1 MTSQRTQAL
10 VFGLLAAA
18 VLSSTL
24 TVAGLKA
31 GISPGVSPLVVLIA
45 WAAFARRLRG
55 SGTGFLNVAQ
65 VAGSGGMAVTA
76 GVIFTA
82 PLLQILAVRRASP
95 GLAEYE
101 ALRADAAA
109 ATGAERAALLER
121 LAVVKEQLLAA
132 TPAID
137 VPLLMGASVVGA
149 LIGFGFVGLTTRR
162 FLSDPSLPAP
172 EARACRTLIDAAVE
186 HPDRRPRLAPS
197 LFGGVLAAVGVQVA
211 MLLGAAQQVFH
222 GLRFTNVDQSREGW
236 LFNLN
241 ISPIYIGIGGLLTLP
256 TALAVFA
263 GGVVHAIAGSALATI
278 DPSTAADS
286 WAVRFPDRS
295 VRWIG
300 GAAMTVAVVY
310 SLYNFVRA
318 GRAFAH
324 ERGTGGDDDRLLDL
338 RPGQRGK
345 LTLSIALGALALA
358 TWLFAADGA
367 TPFGAAI
374 LPTLLAVTAVMVV
387 LGALLSLQVGSSASP
402 VSGTIFVTTLVLCV
416 VAAAMGRRSIDDVAL
431 LMPLIVTACVAVCA
445 ANDSSQDYRTLHL
458 CGMPP
463 RDAFVAQFLGLLV
476 GALVVP
482 PALFVAHEAYVL
494 GSSELPAP
502 QGDLFAKVVDGLLL
516 GGALPWWPIGVGAV
530 LGLAAVAVE
539 IVGRRRGHLVPS
551 MALAV
556 GMYLP
561 PYLGVGILIG
571 ALARRAGSGAKA
583 AEGHRGTL
591 TAAGLVTG
599 AAGYELVLGVVLL
612 VTGASA
618 SAFELD
624 RASWPGWVPALVGL
638 GGLGLVLFSLY
649 ANGRADRSSDR
660 YGA

>member
-1 MTSQRTQAL
+1 MLASRTQAL
-10 VFGLLAAA
+10 IFGLLATA
-18 VLSSTL
+18 VLSATL

-55 SGTGFLNVAQ
+55 TGTAFLNVAQ

-82 PLLQILAVRRASP
+82 PLLQILMARRVSP
-95 GLAEYE
+95 GLGDYD
-101 ALRADAAA
+101 ALRERALSAG
-109 ATGAERAALLER
+109 GAERDALLME
-121 LAVVKEQLLAA
+121 LARAKAELLAA
-132 TPAID
+132 TPPID
-137 VPLLMGASVVGA
+137 VPQLIVASLVGA
-149 LIGFGFVGLTTRR
+149 AIGFGFVGLTTRR

-172 EARACRTLIDAAVE
+172 EARACKTLIDAAVE
-186 HPDRRPRLAPS
+186 HPEARPRLVPS
-197 LFGGVLAAVGVQVA
+197 LFAGVLAAIATQIA
-211 MLLGAAQQVFH
+211 MLLGAARGVFH
-222 GLRFTNVDQSREGW
+222 ALPFTNADHSREAW

-256 TALAVFA
+256 TAIAVFL
-263 GGVVHAIAGSALATI
+263 GGGIHALGGALLATI

-286 WAVRFPDRS
+286 WALRFPDRS

-318 GRAFAH
+318 GRAFAA
-324 ERGTGGDDDRLLDL
+324 EEGGAASDDPLLDL
-338 RPGQRGK
+338 APNQRGR
-345 LTLSIALGALALA
+345 LLGLVALGATGIGA
-358 TWLFAADGA
+358 WLIHTDGL
-367 TPFGAAI
+367 TPFAAAI
-374 LPTLLAVTAVMVV
+374 LPTLLLVTAVMVV

-402 VSGTIFVTTLVLCV
+402 VSGTIFVTTLILCL
-416 VAAAMGRRSIDDVAL
+416 VAAAMGRRGVDDVAL
-431 LMPLIVTACVAVCA
+431 LVPLLVAACVAVCT

-463 RDAFVAQFLGLLV
+463 RDAFLAQFLGLVV

-482 PALFVAHEAYVL
+482 PALYVAHGAYVL
-494 GSSELPAP
+494 GSTELPAP
-502 QGDLFAKVVDGLLL
+502 QGDLFAKVVDSLLL
-516 GGALPWWPIGVGAV
+516 GGELPWWPIGVGLA
-530 LGLAAVAVE
+530 LGLLAVGVE
-539 IVGRRRGHLVPS
+539 VFTRRRGVLMPS

-561 PYLGVGILIG
+561 PYLGVGIMIG
-571 ALARRAGSGAKA
+571 ALARRLGSGPRHTD
-583 AEGHRGTL
+583 GHRGTL

-618 SAFELD
+618 TAFELD
-624 RASWPGWVPALVGL
+624 LSGAPAWVPAV
-638 GGLGLVLFSLY
+638 GGLGLLAIVLFVLFW
-649 ANGRADRSSDR
+649 NGRADRR
-660 YGA
+660 TKKAE